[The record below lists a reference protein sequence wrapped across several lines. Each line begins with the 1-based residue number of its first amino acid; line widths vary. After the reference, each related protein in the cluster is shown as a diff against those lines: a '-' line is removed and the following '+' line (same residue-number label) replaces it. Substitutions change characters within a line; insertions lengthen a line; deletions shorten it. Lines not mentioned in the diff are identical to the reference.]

1 MNKIKQEKY
10 FPEYLKLQPSHGTK
24 KDCPCVFREEDIW
37 NWIRMCTEKWESMAY
52 LLNDHYFFGISR
64 RKVKEMWGKKKD

>member
-24 KDCPCVFREEDIW
+24 KDCPCVFREEDI
-37 NWIRMCTEKWESMAY
+37 
-52 LLNDHYFFGISR
+52 
-64 RKVKEMWGKKKD
+64 